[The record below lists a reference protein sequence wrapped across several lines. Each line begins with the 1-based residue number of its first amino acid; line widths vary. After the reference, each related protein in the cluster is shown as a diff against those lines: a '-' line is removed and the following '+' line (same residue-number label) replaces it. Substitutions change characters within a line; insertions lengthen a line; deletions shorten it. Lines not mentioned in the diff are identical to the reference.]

1 MNQLLCKDLR
11 PGDLLLKFN
20 SGSATNKIIAL
31 GQAARGQLNP
41 EVVHA
46 GVMFNQTYIVEAS
59 GGGIHASDMR
69 VQNASFGYLV
79 YRPTNASVAEGAGTC
94 AKIMFDIH
102 KTRGNL
108 TYSIPGAVGSLFPS
122 GAGGPA
128 TRDEMDATLDR
139 ILEGR
144 THQFFCS
151 QFVVYVFQFVAEQ
164 NRIPAM
170 SYFAIRDGKVSPST
184 LASMLQTS
192 GVFREAGYMMPG
204 ER

>member
-1 MNQLLCKDLR
+1 MNQLRCKDLR

-20 SGSATNKIIAL
+20 AGSATNKIIAL

-41 EVVHA
+41 QVVHA
-46 GVMFNQTYIVEAS
+46 GVMFDQTYVVEAS

-69 VQNASFGYLV
+69 VQNKSFGYLV
-79 YRPTNASVAEGAGTC
+79 YRPTNSGVAQGAGTC

-102 KTRGNL
+102 KNRGNL
-108 TYSIPGAVGSLFPS
+108 KYSIPGAIGSLFPS

-128 TRDEMDATLDR
+128 TRDAMDATLDR

-144 THQFFCS
+144 THRFFCS

-164 NRIPAM
+164 NGVPAT

-184 LASMLQTS
+184 LASMLQS
-192 GVFREAGYMMPG
+192 SSVFSETGYMMPN